1 MRVNS
6 GIPEPTRG
14 WGGANGSSVGR
25 VKLVSTFEGEQE
37 ITVEF
42 PECTNWIGLTTDLEF
57 NRKPKKGEYVQVK
70 TNCKASFSLKV
81 CMKLAT
87 NNPAL
92 RQ

>member
-25 VKLVSTFEGEQE
+25 VKLVSTFEGEKE

-42 PECTNWIGLTTDLEF
+42 PECKNWIGLTTDLEF
-57 NRKPKKGEYVQVK
+57 NRKPQKGDNVQVK
-70 TNCKASFSLKV
+70 TLCKKIFYASSYI
-81 CMKLAT
+81 KLPT
-87 NNPAL
+87 NNAAG
-92 RQ
+92 R